1 MGGRIVIDASV
12 VLKWFDLADEEGRE
26 LARRVYSD
34 IVEGKV
40 KAAAPEFL
48 MVEVVNILIRKKKV
62 SGEMAVAI
70 VRELERSGIE
80 FVGVSV
86 KNLGELVELVNK
98 RGVSAYDGLYLW
110 LAKKKG
116 VLVTADKRLL
126 ENDGCVSVEEW
137 VKGK

>member
-62 SGEMAVAI
+62 SGE
-70 VRELERSGIE
+70 
-80 FVGVSV
+80 
-86 KNLGELVELVNK
+86 NL
-98 RGVSAYDGLYLW
+98 
-110 LAKKKG
+110 KKG
-116 VLVTADKRLL
+116 QTY
-126 ENDGCVSVEEW
+126 
-137 VKGK
+137 